1 VDKHQVEEEMPPQIP
16 LSNHLQDQIPIIYR
30 DLSQDQLDLPK
41 ITTTLR
47 MQPSQVLTEELAGLV
62 KDLPKILVQV
72 PLIKDHLLKVH
83 IPPQLGSQDQEITVQ
98 DLMINPLDII

>member
-1 VDKHQVEEEMPPQIP
+1 
-16 LSNHLQDQIPIIYR
+16 
-30 DLSQDQLDLPK
+30 
-41 ITTTLR
+41 

-83 IPPQLGSQDQEITVQ
+83 IPPQRGRPDQEITVQ
-98 DLMINPLDII
+98 DLMINLVDFI